1 MTDYAY
7 SASIDYVK
15 AVQERYTDYLLHKPY
30 VVGVSIGTLDA
41 DGDGTADVV
50 YYCIV
55 VLVSV
60 KVAQDDLSPDE
71 RIPDELDGV
80 AVKVQEV
87 GMLTAL
93 SEDFSAGG

>member
-1 MTDYAY
+1 MVDYAY

-15 AVQERYTDYLLHKPY
+15 AVQERYTEYLMRKPH
-30 VVGVSIGTLDA
+30 VVGVSVGTLDY
-41 DGDGTADVV
+41 DGDGTTDAV

-60 KVAQDDLSPDE
+60 KVPQEELAPDE
-71 RIPDELDGV
+71 RLPDELDGV

-87 GMLTAL
+87 GTLSAL
-93 SEDFSAGG
+93 GGDFSAGG